1 VEKDGR
7 YFKNHSFIYASL
19 KISGIDITQSL
30 RVSPVASCF
39 KSLNPLIPTPLS
51 SILIYIYCKCISG
64 RSLWPRPGVIPASRS
79 TGLAR
84 LAGASGSLHHSVDSA
99 LPDKLSVFIP

>member
-19 KISGIDITQSL
+19 KISGIDIVFAGIS
-30 RVSPVASCF
+30 SCF
-39 KSLNPLIPTPLS
+39 MLQISKPLDSNAAIVNS
-51 SILIYIYCKCISG
+51 KCISG

-84 LAGASGSLHHSVDSA
+84 LADASGSLHNSVDSA
-99 LPDKLSVFIP
+99 LPDKLSVFIT